1 MAQVATTTDAIHEC
15 SKMWKFGMNISFSRI
30 LPVYDCIHNA
40 DISELVSPQCGVES
54 KRPRKLE
61 RDVPC
66 TKVQLYLLRI
76 LFGSCTKDIH
86 YRWRAPEVAAFLNCK
101 YLLPN
106 MRSLMPPTPQPLK
119 FVPIKNLKTGVVHLA
134 AFIANLPRRI
144 RDNWKWFT

>member
-1 MAQVATTTDAIHEC
+1 
-15 SKMWKFGMNISFSRI
+15 MNISFSRI
-30 LPVYDCIHNA
+30 LLVYDCFHKLIDQILWKTSVWNQKDHETKRG
-40 DISELVSPQCGVES
+40 ISLV
-54 KRPRKLE
+54 PRSM
-61 RDVPC
+61 
-66 TKVQLYLLRI
+66 YLLRI

-144 RDNWKWFT
+144 WDNWKWNTWKDGAGEHHLIRLKRKPAKNFI

>member
-1 MAQVATTTDAIHEC
+1 MRVGVTSVWNEKDHET
-15 SKMWKFGMNISFSRI
+15 KRGMSSLVPRSR
-30 LPVYDCIHNA
+30 
-40 DISELVSPQCGVES
+40 
-54 KRPRKLE
+54 
-61 RDVPC
+61 
-66 TKVQLYLLRI
+66 YLLRI